1 MERTQIGIVG
11 AGPAGLMLS
20 HLLARAGIES
30 VILERRSRG
39 WIEARVR
46 AGLLEQG
53 SVDLLDRTGLGA
65 RMAQQGLSHRGIEI
79 STGGRRRHIDFLEA
93 TGGKGITVY
102 AQHEVVKDLVAAR
115 LEAGGDLRFEVEGVR
130 LEGIDGPEPRLVWPG
145 GALACDFI
153 AGCDGYHGVSRA
165 TIPPEAL
172 TLFHREFPYAW
183 LGLLAEA
190 PPFQDEL
197 VYARHE
203 AGFALFSMRSPELTR
218 AYTCSAP
225 TVQCRADEDPE
236 SWEADELWDELDRRL
251 GVRLNRGPL
260 RLKSVTPMRAFVAE
274 PMRHGRLFLAG
285 DAAHIVPPTGAKG
298 MNLAFADVVAL
309 ARALTR
315 YYRDGDEAGL
325 DGYSETC
332 LARVWKVQRF
342 SMWMT
347 RLLHR
352 DPAHDE
358 FERRLQGAELE
369 YLLGSDA
376 ARRTLAESY
385 TGLPLDLEHQ
395 ACIGPARA

>member
-1 MERTQIGIVG
+1 MERTRVGIVG

-30 VILERRSRG
+30 VVLERRSRG

-65 RMAQQGLSHRGIEI
+65 RMQKLALRHRGIEI
-79 STGGRRRHIDFLEA
+79 STGGRRRHIDFMEM
-93 TGGKGITVY
+93 TGGKGVTVY

-115 LEAGGDLRFEVEGVR
+115 LEAGGDVRFEVEGVR
-130 LEGIDGPEPRLVWPG
+130 LEGVDGPEPRLVWPG
-145 GALACDFI
+145 GAIACDFI

-165 TIPPEAL
+165 SIPAGAL

-218 AYTCSAP
+218 AY
-225 TVQCRADEDPE
+225 VQCRADEDPDK
-236 SWEADELWDELDRRL
+236 WTPDELWDELDRRL
-251 GVRLNRGPL
+251 AVRLNRGPL
-260 RLKSVTPMRAFVAE
+260 LLKSVTPMRAFVAE

-309 ARALTR
+309 ARALAL

-325 DGYSETC
+325 DAYSETC

-352 DPAHDE
+352 DPAHDG

-376 ARRTLAESY
+376 ARRALAENY
-385 TGLPLDLEHQ
+385 TGLPLDLE
-395 ACIGPARA
+395 GV

>member
-65 RMAQQGLSHRGIEI
+65 RMAQQALSHRGIEI

-165 TIPPEAL
+165 SIPPEAL

-218 AYTCSAP
+218 AY
-225 TVQCRADEDPE
+225 VQCRADEDPE

-274 PMRHGRLFLAG
+274 PMRYGRLFLAG
-285 DAAHIVPPTGAKG
+285 DSAHIVPPTGAKG

-309 ARALTR
+309 ARALAR

-325 DGYSETC
+325 NGYSETC

-352 DPAHDE
+352 DP
-358 FERRLQGAELE
+358 GA
-369 YLLGSDA
+369 
-376 ARRTLAESY
+376 
-385 TGLPLDLEHQ
+385 
-395 ACIGPARA
+395 

>member
-1 MERTQIGIVG
+1 MERTRVGIVG

-30 VILERRSRG
+30 VVLERRSRG

-65 RMAQQGLSHRGIEI
+65 RMAKLALRHRGIEI
-79 STGGRRRHIDFLEA
+79 STGGRRRHIDFMEM
-93 TGGKGITVY
+93 TGGKGVTVY

-115 LEAGGDLRFEVEGVR
+115 LEAGGDVRFEVEGVR
-130 LEGIDGPEPRLVWPG
+130 LESIDGPEPRLVWPG
-145 GALACDFI
+145 GAIACDFI

-165 TIPPEAL
+165 SIPAGAL

-218 AYTCSAP
+218 AY
-225 TVQCRADEDPE
+225 VQCRADEDPD
-236 SWEADELWDELDRRL
+236 SWTAGELWDELDRRL
-251 GVRLNRGPL
+251 SVQLNRGPL
-260 RLKSVTPMRAFVAE
+260 LLKSVTPMRAFVAE

-285 DAAHIVPPTGAKG
+285 DSAHIVPPTGAKG

-309 ARALTR
+309 SRALVR
-315 YYRDGDEAGL
+315 YYREGDETDL
-325 DGYSETC
+325 DAYSDTC

-358 FERRLQGAELE
+358 FERRLGAAELE

-376 ARRTLAESY
+376 ARRSLAENY
-385 TGLPLDLEHQ
+385 TGLPLDLTDV
-395 ACIGPARA
+395 

>member
-1 MERTQIGIVG
+1 MERTRIGIVG

-20 HLLARAGIES
+20 HLLARAGIDS
-30 VILERRSRG
+30 VVLERRSRD
-39 WIEARVR
+39 WIEARIR
-46 AGLLEQG
+46 AGLLEHG
-53 SVDLLDRTGLGA
+53 SVDLLGRTGLGA
-65 RMAQQGLSHRGIEI
+65 RMEKLALRHRGIEI
-79 STGGRRRHIDFLEA
+79 STGGRRRHIDFMEA
-93 TGGKGITVY
+93 TGGKGVTVY

-165 TIPPEAL
+165 SIPAGAL

-218 AYTCSAP
+218 AY
-225 TVQCRADEDPE
+225 VQCRADEDPD
-236 SWEADELWDELDRRL
+236 SWTAGELWDELDRRL
-251 GVRLNRGPL
+251 SVQLNRGPL
-260 RLKSVTPMRAFVAE
+260 LLKSVTPMRAFVAE
-274 PMRHGRLFLAG
+274 PMRYGRLFLAG
-285 DAAHIVPPTGAKG
+285 DSAHIVPPTGAKG

-309 ARALTR
+309 SRALVR
-315 YYRDGDEAGL
+315 YYREGDETDL
-325 DGYSETC
+325 DAYSDTC

-358 FERRLQGAELE
+358 FERRLGAAELE

-376 ARRTLAESY
+376 ARRSLAENY
-385 TGLPLDLEHQ
+385 TGLPLDLTDV
-395 ACIGPARA
+395 

>member
-20 HLLARAGIES
+20 HLLARAGIDS
-30 VILERRSRG
+30 VVLERRSRD

-53 SVDLLDRTGLGA
+53 SVDLLNRTGLGA
-65 RMAQQGLSHRGIEI
+65 RMAKLALRHRGIEI
-79 STGGRRRHIDFLEA
+79 STGGRRHHIDFMDI
-93 TGGKGITVY
+93 TGGKGVTVY

-130 LEGIDGPEPRLVWPG
+130 LEGVDGPGTRLVWPG

-165 TIPPEAL
+165 SIPPEAL

-183 LGLLAEA
+183 LGLLGEA

-218 AYTCSAP
+218 AY
-225 TVQCRADEDPE
+225 VQCRADEDPE
-236 SWEADELWDELDRRL
+236 KWTADELWDELDRRL
-251 GVRLNRGPL
+251 AVRLNRGPL

-274 PMRHGRLFLAG
+274 PMRYGRLFLAG

-309 ARALTR
+309 ARALVR
-315 YYRDGDEAGL
+315 YYRDGDETGL
-325 DGYSETC
+325 DAYSETC

-358 FERRLQGAELE
+358 FERRLQGAELD
-369 YLLGSDA
+369 YLLASDA
-376 ARRTLAESY
+376 ARRMLAENY
-385 TGLPLDLEHQ
+385 TGLPLDLE
-395 ACIGPARA
+395 GV

>member
-1 MERTQIGIVG
+1 MERTRIGIVG

-30 VILERRSRG
+30 VVLERRSRD
-39 WIEARVR
+39 WIEARIR
-46 AGLLEQG
+46 AGLLEHG
-53 SVDLLDRTGLGA
+53 SVDLLNRTGLGA
-65 RMAQQGLSHRGIEI
+65 RMEKLALRHRGIEI
-79 STGGRRRHIDFLEA
+79 STGGRRHHVDFLDA
-93 TGGKGITVY
+93 TGGKGVTVY

-115 LEAGGDLRFEVEGVR
+115 LEAGGDLRFEVDGVR
-130 LEGIDGPEPRLVWPG
+130 LEGIEGKEPRLVWSD

-165 TIPPEAL
+165 SIPAEAL

-197 VYARHE
+197 VYARHD

-218 AYTCSAP
+218 AY
-225 TVQCRADEDPE
+225 VQCRADEDPD
-236 SWEADELWDELDRRL
+236 SWTAEELWDELDRRL
-251 GVRLNRGPL
+251 AVQLNRGPL
-260 RLKSVTPMRAFVAE
+260 LLKSVTPMRAFVAE

-309 ARALTR
+309 SRAFVR
-315 YYRDGDEAGL
+315 YYREGDEEGL
-325 DGYSETC
+325 NAYSDTC

-358 FERRLQGAELE
+358 FERRLGAAELD

-376 ARRTLAESY
+376 ARRSLAENY
-385 TGLPLDLEHQ
+385 TGLPLDLT
-395 ACIGPARA
+395 GV

>member
-53 SVDLLDRTGLGA
+53 SVDLLNRTGLGA

-130 LEGIDGPEPRLVWPG
+130 LDGIDGPEPRLVWPG

-165 TIPPEAL
+165 TIPPETL

-218 AYTCSAP
+218 AY
-225 TVQCRADEDPE
+225 VQCRADEDPE

-274 PMRHGRLFLAG
+274 PMRYGRLFLAG

-385 TGLPLDLEHQ
+385 TGLPLDLE
-395 ACIGPARA
+395 GV

>member
-30 VILERRSRG
+30 VVLERRSRG

-53 SVDLLDRTGLGA
+53 SVALLDRTGLGA
-65 RMAQQGLSHRGIEI
+65 RMAKLALRHRGIEI
-79 STGGRRRHIDFLEA
+79 STGGRRRHIDFMEM
-93 TGGKGITVY
+93 TGGKGVTVY

-115 LEAGGDLRFEVEGVR
+115 LEAGGDIRFEVEGVR
-130 LEGIDGPEPRLVWPG
+130 LEGIGGDEPRLVWSG

-165 TIPPEAL
+165 SIPPDAL
-172 TLFHREFPYAW
+172 TLFQREFPYAW
-183 LGLLAEA
+183 LGVLAEA

-218 AYTCSAP
+218 AY
-225 TVQCRADEDPE
+225 VQCRADEDPDK
-236 SWEADELWDELDRRL
+236 WTADELWDELDRRL
-251 GVRLNRGPL
+251 AVRLNRGPL
-260 RLKSVTPMRAFVAE
+260 LLKSVTPMRAFVAE

-309 ARALTR
+309 ARALAG

-325 DGYSETC
+325 DAYSDTC

-342 SMWMT
+342 SM
-347 RLLHR
+347 
-352 DPAHDE
+352 
-358 FERRLQGAELE
+358 
-369 YLLGSDA
+369 
-376 ARRTLAESY
+376 
-385 TGLPLDLEHQ
+385 
-395 ACIGPARA
+395 

>member
-53 SVDLLDRTGLGA
+53 SVDLLDRTGLGG

-218 AYTCSAP
+218 AY
-225 TVQCRADEDPE
+225 VQCRADEDPD

-274 PMRHGRLFLAG
+274 PMRYGRLFLAG
-285 DAAHIVPPTGAKG
+285 DSAHIVPPTGAKG

-358 FERRLQGAELE
+358 FERRLHAAELE
-369 YLLGSDA
+369 YMLGSDT
-376 ARRTLAESY
+376 ARRTLAENY
-385 TGLPLDLEHQ
+385 TGLPLDLE
-395 ACIGPARA
+395 GV

>member
-20 HLLARAGIES
+20 HLLARAGIGS
-30 VILERRSRG
+30 VVLERRSRD
-39 WIEARVR
+39 WIEARIR
-46 AGLLEQG
+46 AGLLEHG
-53 SVDLLDRTGLGA
+53 SVELLNRTGLGA
-65 RMAQQGLSHRGIEI
+65 RMEKLALRHRGIEI

-93 TGGKGITVY
+93 TGGKGVTVY

-130 LEGIDGPEPRLVWPG
+130 LEGMDGPEPRLVWPG

-165 TIPPEAL
+165 SIPPEAL

-218 AYTCSAP
+218 AY
-225 TVQCRADEDPE
+225 VQCRADEDPD
-236 SWEADELWDELDRRL
+236 SWTAGELWDELDRRL
-251 GVRLNRGPL
+251 VVRLNRGPL
-260 RLKSVTPMRAFVAE
+260 LLKSVTPMRAFVAE

-285 DAAHIVPPTGAKG
+285 DSAHIVPPTGAKG

-309 ARALTR
+309 SRALVH

-325 DGYSETC
+325 DAYSDTC

-358 FERRLQGAELE
+358 FERRLGAAELE
-369 YLLGSDA
+369 YLLGSEA
-376 ARRTLAESY
+376 ARRALAENY
-385 TGLPLDLEHQ
+385 TGLPLDL
-395 ACIGPARA
+395 ADV

>member
-1 MERTQIGIVG
+1 
-11 AGPAGLMLS
+11 MLS

-30 VILERRSRG
+30 VVLERRSRG

-53 SVDLLDRTGLGA
+53 SVELLDRTGLGA
-65 RMAQQGLSHRGIEI
+65 RMAKLALRHRGIEI
-79 STGGRRRHIDFLEA
+79 STGGRRRHIDFVEM
-93 TGGKGITVY
+93 TGGKGVTVY

-115 LEAGGDLRFEVEGVR
+115 LEAGGDIRFEVEGVR
-130 LEGIDGPEPRLVWPG
+130 LEGIGGEEPRLVWES

-165 TIPPEAL
+165 SIPPDAL

-218 AYTCSAP
+218 AY
-225 TVQCRADEDPE
+225 VQCRAEEDPDR
-236 SWEADELWDELDRRL
+236 WTADALWDELDRRL

-260 RLKSVTPMRAFVAE
+260 LLKSVTPMRAFVAE

-309 ARALTR
+309 SRALAG
-315 YYRDGDEAGL
+315 YYLNGDGAGL
-325 DGYSETC
+325 DAYSDTC

-376 ARRTLAESY
+376 ARRALAENY
-385 TGLPLDLEHQ
+385 TGLPLDLE
-395 ACIGPARA
+395 GV

>member
-1 MERTQIGIVG
+1 MERTRIGIVG

-20 HLLARAGIES
+20 HLLARAGIDS
-30 VILERRSRG
+30 VVLERRSRD
-39 WIEARVR
+39 WIEARIR
-46 AGLLEQG
+46 AGLLEHG
-53 SVDLLDRTGLGA
+53 SVDLLGRTGLGA
-65 RMAQQGLSHRGIEI
+65 RMEKLALRHRGIEI
-79 STGGRRRHIDFLEA
+79 STGGRRHHIDFMEA
-93 TGGKGITVY
+93 TGGKGVTVY

-115 LEAGGDLRFEVEGVR
+115 LEAGGDVRFEVEGVR

-165 TIPPEAL
+165 SIPAGAL

-218 AYTCSAP
+218 AY
-225 TVQCRADEDPE
+225 VQCRADEDPD
-236 SWEADELWDELDRRL
+236 SWTAGELWDELDRRL
-251 GVRLNRGPL
+251 AVQLNRGPL
-260 RLKSVTPMRAFVAE
+260 LLKSVTPMRAFVAE
-274 PMRHGRLFLAG
+274 PMRYGRLFLAG
-285 DAAHIVPPTGAKG
+285 DSAHIVPPTGAKG

-309 ARALTR
+309 SRALVR
-315 YYRDGDEAGL
+315 YYREGDEAGL
-325 DGYSETC
+325 DAYSDTC

-358 FERRLQGAELE
+358 FERRLGAAELE

-376 ARRTLAESY
+376 ARRTLAENY
-385 TGLPLDLEHQ
+385 TGLPLDLTDV
-395 ACIGPARA
+395 

>member
-1 MERTQIGIVG
+1 MTRTQVGIVG

-20 HLLARAGIES
+20 HLLARAGIDS
-30 VILERRSRG
+30 VVLERRSRA

-46 AGLLEQG
+46 AGLLEHG
-53 SVDLLDRTGLGA
+53 SVDLLERTGLGA
-65 RMAQQGLSHRGIEI
+65 RMRELALRHRGIEI
-79 STGGRRRHIDFLEA
+79 STCGRRRHIDFMEMTA
-93 TGGKGITVY
+93 GKGVTVY

-130 LEGIDGPEPRLVWPG
+130 LEGIDGPRPRLAWPG

-153 AGCDGYHGVSRA
+153 AGCDGYHGISRA
-165 TIPPEAL
+165 SIPQEML

-218 AYTCSAP
+218 AY
-225 TVQCRADEDPE
+225 VQCRADEDPE
-236 SWEADELWDELDRRL
+236 RWSAEALWDELDRRL

-274 PMRHGRLFLAG
+274 PMRYGRLFLAG

-309 ARALTR
+309 ARALAR

-325 DGYSETC
+325 DAYSETC

-358 FERRLQGAELE
+358 FERRLQGAELD

-376 ARRTLAESY
+376 ARQSLAENY
-385 TGLPLDLEHQ
+385 TGLPLDLE
-395 ACIGPARA
+395 GV

>member
-1 MERTQIGIVG
+1 MERTQVGIVG

-30 VILERRSRG
+30 VILERRSRD

-53 SVDLLDRTGLGA
+53 SVDLLNRTGLGA
-65 RMAQQGLSHRGIEI
+65 RMAKLALRHRGIEI
-79 STGGRRRHIDFLEA
+79 STGGRRHHIDFMDI
-93 TGGKGITVY
+93 TGGKGVTVY

-115 LEAGGDLRFEVEGVR
+115 LEAGGDLRFEVEGVG
-130 LEGIDGPEPRLVWPG
+130 LEGIGGPEPRLVWPG
-145 GALACDFI
+145 GTIACDFI

-165 TIPPEAL
+165 AMPPDAL
-172 TLFHREFPYAW
+172 ALFHREFPYAW
-183 LGLLAEA
+183 LGLLGEA

-218 AYTCSAP
+218 AY
-225 TVQCRADEDPE
+225 VQCRADEDPE
-236 SWEADELWDELDRRL
+236 KWTADELWDELDRRL
-251 GVRLNRGPL
+251 AVRLNRGPL

-274 PMRHGRLFLAG
+274 PMRYGRLFLAG

-309 ARALTR
+309 ARALVH
-315 YYRDGDEAGL
+315 YYREGDEAGL
-325 DGYSETC
+325 TAYSETC

-369 YLLGSDA
+369 YMLGSDA
-376 ARRTLAESY
+376 ARQSLAENY
-385 TGLPLDLEHQ
+385 TGLPLDLE
-395 ACIGPARA
+395 GV

>member
-1 MERTQIGIVG
+1 MERTQVGIVG

-30 VILERRSRG
+30 VVLERRSRG

-53 SVDLLDRTGLGA
+53 SVELLDRTGLGA
-65 RMAQQGLSHRGIEI
+65 RMAKLALRHRGIEI
-79 STGGRRRHIDFLEA
+79 STGGRRRHIDFMEM
-93 TGGKGITVY
+93 TGGKGVTVY
-102 AQHEVVKDLVAAR
+102 AQHEVVKDLVAVR
-115 LEAGGDLRFEVEGVR
+115 LEAGGDIRFEVEGVR
-130 LEGIDGPEPRLVWPG
+130 LEGIDGREPRLVWPG
-145 GALACDFI
+145 GAIACDFI
-153 AGCDGYHGVSRA
+153 AGCDGYRGVSRA
-165 TIPPEAL
+165 SIPPDAL

-218 AYTCSAP
+218 AY
-225 TVQCRADEDPE
+225 VQCRADEDPDK
-236 SWEADELWDELDRRL
+236 WTADELWDELDRRL

-309 ARALTR
+309 ARALAG

-325 DGYSETC
+325 DAYSDTC

-376 ARRTLAESY
+376 ARRALAENY
-385 TGLPLDLEHQ
+385 TGLPLDLE
-395 ACIGPARA
+395 GV

>member
-1 MERTQIGIVG
+1 MERTRIGIVG

-20 HLLARAGIES
+20 HLLARAGIDS
-30 VILERRSRG
+30 VVLERRSRD
-39 WIEARVR
+39 WIEARIR
-46 AGLLEQG
+46 AGLLEHG
-53 SVDLLDRTGLGA
+53 SVDLLGRTGLGA
-65 RMAQQGLSHRGIEI
+65 RMEKLALRHRGIEI
-79 STGGRRRHIDFLEA
+79 STGGRRHHIDFMEA
-93 TGGKGITVY
+93 TGGKGVTVY

-115 LEAGGDLRFEVEGVR
+115 LEAGGDVRFEVEGVR

-165 TIPPEAL
+165 SIPAGAL

-218 AYTCSAP
+218 AY
-225 TVQCRADEDPE
+225 VQCRADEDPD
-236 SWEADELWDELDRRL
+236 SWTAGELWDELDRRL
-251 GVRLNRGPL
+251 AVQLNRGPL
-260 RLKSVTPMRAFVAE
+260 LLKSVTPMRAFVAE
-274 PMRHGRLFLAG
+274 PMRYGRLFLAG
-285 DAAHIVPPTGAKG
+285 DSAHIVPPTGAKG

-309 ARALTR
+309 SRALVR
-315 YYRDGDEAGL
+315 YYREGDEAGL
-325 DGYSETC
+325 DAYSDTC

-352 DPAHDE
+352 DPAHDD
-358 FERRLQGAELE
+358 FERRLGAAELE

-376 ARRTLAESY
+376 ARRSLAENY
-385 TGLPLDLEHQ
+385 TGLSLDLTDV
-395 ACIGPARA
+395 

>member
-1 MERTQIGIVG
+1 MERTQVGIVG

-20 HLLARAGIES
+20 HLLARAGIAS
-30 VILERRSRG
+30 VILERRSRA

-65 RMAQQGLSHRGIEI
+65 RMAQQGLRHRGIEI
-79 STGGRRRHIDFLEA
+79 TTGGKRSHIDFLEA
-93 TGGKGITVY
+93 TGGKGVTVY
-102 AQHEVVKDLVAAR
+102 AQHEVVKDLAAAR

-130 LEGIDGPEPRLVWPG
+130 VEGIDGPQPRLVWPG

-165 TIPPEAL
+165 SIPPSAL

-218 AYTCSAP
+218 AY
-225 TVQCRADEDPE
+225 VQCAADEDAE
-236 SWEADELWDELDRRL
+236 RWDADALWDELDRRL

-260 RLKSVTPMRAFVAE
+260 LLKSVTPMRAFVAE
-274 PMRHGRLFLAG
+274 PMRYGRLFLAG

-309 ARALTR
+309 ARAFGG
-315 YYRDGDEAGL
+315 YYRNGDEAGL
-325 DGYSETC
+325 DSYSETC

-347 RLLHR
+347 RMLHR
-352 DPAHDE
+352 DPAHDD
-358 FERRLQGAELE
+358 FERRLQAAELD
-369 YLLGSDA
+369 YVLTSDA
-376 ARRTLAESY
+376 ARRTLAENY
-385 TGLPLDLEHQ
+385 TGLPLDLE
-395 ACIGPARA
+395 GV

>member
-53 SVDLLDRTGLGA
+53 SVDLLNRTGLGA

-130 LEGIDGPEPRLVWPG
+130 LEGIGGPEPRLVWPG

-218 AYTCSAP
+218 AY
-225 TVQCRADEDPE
+225 VQCRADEDPE

-274 PMRHGRLFLAG
+274 PMRYGRLFLAG
-285 DAAHIVPPTGAKG
+285 DAAHIVPPT
-298 MNLAFADVVAL
+298 
-309 ARALTR
+309 
-315 YYRDGDEAGL
+315 
-325 DGYSETC
+325 
-332 LARVWKVQRF
+332 
-342 SMWMT
+342 
-347 RLLHR
+347 
-352 DPAHDE
+352 
-358 FERRLQGAELE
+358 
-369 YLLGSDA
+369 
-376 ARRTLAESY
+376 LAENY
-385 TGLPLDLEHQ
+385 TGLPLDLE
-395 ACIGPARA
+395 GV

>member
-1 MERTQIGIVG
+1 
-11 AGPAGLMLS
+11 MLS
-20 HLLARAGIES
+20 HLLARAGVAS
-30 VILERRSRG
+30 VVLERRSRA

-53 SVDLLDRTGLGA
+53 TVDLLARTGLGA
-65 RMAQQGLSHRGIEI
+65 RMAQQGLRHRGIQFA
-79 STGGRRRHIDFLEA
+79 TGGRRSRIDFLEA
-93 TGGKGITVY
+93 TGGKGVTVY

-115 LEAGGDLRFEVEGVR
+115 LAAGGDLRFEVEGVR
-130 LEGIDGPEPRLVWPG
+130 IEGIDGPQPRLVWPG

-153 AGCDGYHGVSRA
+153 AGCDGYRGVSRA
-165 TIPPEAL
+165 SIPPAAL

-218 AYTCSAP
+218 AY
-225 TVQCRADEDPE
+225 VQCAANEDAE
-236 SWEADELWDELDRRL
+236 RWDDDALWDALDRRL

-260 RLKSVTPMRAFVAE
+260 LLKSVTPMRAFVAE
-274 PMRHGRLFLAG
+274 PMRYGRLFLAG

-298 MNLAFADVVAL
+298 MNLAFADVAAL
-309 ARALTR
+309 ARAFGG
-315 YYRDGDEAGL
+315 YYRDGDGSGL
-325 DGYSETC
+325 DSYSETC

-358 FERRLQGAELE
+358 FERRLQAAELD
-369 YLLGSDA
+369 YVLASDA
-376 ARRTLAESY
+376 ARRTVAENY
-385 TGLPLDLEHQ
+385 TGLPLDLE
-395 ACIGPARA
+395 GV

>member
-1 MERTQIGIVG
+1 MERTRVGIVG

-30 VILERRSRG
+30 VVLERRSRG
-39 WIEARVR
+39 WIEARIR

-65 RMAQQGLSHRGIEI
+65 RMQKLALRHRGIEI
-79 STGGRRRHIDFLEA
+79 STGGRRHHIDFMEA
-93 TGGKGITVY
+93 TGGKGVTVY

-115 LEAGGDLRFEVEGVR
+115 LEAGGDVRFEVEGVR
-130 LEGIDGPEPRLVWPG
+130 LEGVDGPEPRLVWPG
-145 GALACDFI
+145 GAIACDFI

-165 TIPPEAL
+165 SIPAGAL

-218 AYTCSAP
+218 AY
-225 TVQCRADEDPE
+225 VQCRADEDPDR
-236 SWEADELWDELDRRL
+236 WTGGELWDELDRRL
-251 GVRLNRGPL
+251 AVQLNRGPL
-260 RLKSVTPMRAFVAE
+260 LLKSVTPMRAFVAE

-285 DAAHIVPPTGAKG
+285 DSAHIVPPTGAKG

-309 ARALTR
+309 ARALAR

-325 DGYSETC
+325 DAYSETC

-358 FERRLQGAELE
+358 FERRLGAAELE

-376 ARRTLAESY
+376 ARRALAENY
-385 TGLPLDLEHQ
+385 TGLPLDLTDV
-395 ACIGPARA
+395 

>member
-53 SVDLLDRTGLGA
+53 SVDLLNRTGLGA

-130 LEGIDGPEPRLVWPG
+130 LEGIGGPEPRLVWPG

-218 AYTCSAP
+218 AY
-225 TVQCRADEDPE
+225 VQCRADEDPE

-260 RLKSVTPMRAFVAE
+260 RLKSVTPMRAFV
-274 PMRHGRLFLAG
+274 PKFNTPLQRLFIISVLRG
-285 DAAHIVPPTGAKG
+285 
-298 MNLAFADVVAL
+298 
-309 ARALTR
+309 
-315 YYRDGDEAGL
+315 
-325 DGYSETC
+325 
-332 LARVWKVQRF
+332 
-342 SMWMT
+342 
-347 RLLHR
+347 
-352 DPAHDE
+352 
-358 FERRLQGAELE
+358 
-369 YLLGSDA
+369 
-376 ARRTLAESY
+376 
-385 TGLPLDLEHQ
+385 
-395 ACIGPARA
+395 

>member
-1 MERTQIGIVG
+1 MERTQVGIVG

-30 VILERRSRG
+30 VILERRSRD

-53 SVDLLDRTGLGA
+53 SVDLLNRTGLGA
-65 RMAQQGLSHRGIEI
+65 RMAKLALRHRGIEI
-79 STGGRRRHIDFLEA
+79 STGGRRHHIDFMDM
-93 TGGKGITVY
+93 TGGKGVTVY
-102 AQHEVVKDLVAAR
+102 AQHEVVKDLAAAR

-130 LEGIDGPEPRLVWPG
+130 LEGIDGPEPRLVWPD

-153 AGCDGYHGVSRA
+153 AGCDGYRGVSRA
-165 TIPPEAL
+165 AIPPDAL

-183 LGLLAEA
+183 LGLLGEA

-218 AYTCSAP
+218 AY
-225 TVQCRADEDPE
+225 VQCRADEDPE
-236 SWEADELWDELDRRL
+236 SWSAEELWDELDRRL
-251 GVRLNRGPL
+251 AVRLNRGPL

-274 PMRHGRLFLAG
+274 PMRYGRLFLAG

-309 ARALTR
+309 ARALAR
-315 YYRDGDEAGL
+315 YYREGDEAGL
-325 DGYSETC
+325 TAYSETC

-369 YLLGSDA
+369 YMLGSDA
-376 ARRTLAESY
+376 ARQSLAENY
-385 TGLPLDLEHQ
+385 TGLPLDLE
-395 ACIGPARA
+395 GV

>member
-20 HLLARAGIES
+20 HLLARGGIGS

-39 WIEARVR
+39 WIETRVR

-53 SVDLLDRTGLGA
+53 SVDLLDRTGLGG
-65 RMAQQGLSHRGIEI
+65 RMAQQALRHRGIEI

-165 TIPPEAL
+165 SIPPETL

-218 AYTCSAP
+218 AY
-225 TVQCRADEDPE
+225 VQCGADEDPE

-325 DGYSETC
+325 DSYSETC

-369 YLLGSDA
+369 YMLGSDA
-376 ARRTLAESY
+376 ARRTLAENY
-385 TGLPLDLEHQ
+385 TGLPLDLE
-395 ACIGPARA
+395 GV

>member
-1 MERTQIGIVG
+1 MERTRVGIVG

-30 VILERRSRG
+30 VVLERRSRG

-65 RMAQQGLSHRGIEI
+65 RMAKLALRHRGIEI
-79 STGGRRRHIDFLEA
+79 STGGRRRHIDFMEM
-93 TGGKGITVY
+93 TGGKGVTVY

-115 LEAGGDLRFEVEGVR
+115 LEAGGDVRFEVEGVR
-130 LEGIDGPEPRLVWPG
+130 LEGVDGPEPRLVWPG
-145 GALACDFI
+145 GAIACDFI

-165 TIPPEAL
+165 SIPAGAL

-218 AYTCSAP
+218 AY
-225 TVQCRADEDPE
+225 VQCPADEDPDK
-236 SWEADELWDELDRRL
+236 WTADELWDELDRRL
-251 GVRLNRGPL
+251 AVRLNRGPL
-260 RLKSVTPMRAFVAE
+260 LLKSVTPMRAFVAE

-309 ARALTR
+309 ARALAL

-325 DGYSETC
+325 DAYSETC

-352 DPAHDE
+352 DPAHDG

-376 ARRTLAESY
+376 ARRALAENY
-385 TGLPLDLEHQ
+385 TGLPLDLE
-395 ACIGPARA
+395 GV

>member
-1 MERTQIGIVG
+1 
-11 AGPAGLMLS
+11 MLS

-30 VILERRSRG
+30 VVLERRSRG

-65 RMAQQGLSHRGIEI
+65 RMQKLALRHRGIEI
-79 STGGRRRHIDFLEA
+79 STGGRRRHIDFMEM
-93 TGGKGITVY
+93 TGGKGVTVY

-115 LEAGGDLRFEVEGVR
+115 LEAGGDMRFEVEGVR
-130 LEGIDGPEPRLVWPG
+130 LEGVDGPEPRLVWPG
-145 GALACDFI
+145 GAIACDFI

-165 TIPPEAL
+165 SIPAGAL

-218 AYTCSAP
+218 AY
-225 TVQCRADEDPE
+225 VQCRADEDPDR
-236 SWEADELWDELDRRL
+236 WTADALWDELDRRL
-251 GVRLNRGPL
+251 AVRLNRGPL
-260 RLKSVTPMRAFVAE
+260 LLKSVTPMRAFVAE

-309 ARALTR
+309 ARALAL

-325 DGYSETC
+325 DAYSETC

-352 DPAHDE
+352 DPAHDG

-369 YLLGSDA
+369 YLLGSGA
-376 ARRTLAESY
+376 ARRALAENY
-385 TGLPLDLEHQ
+385 TGLPLDLE
-395 ACIGPARA
+395 GV

>member
-1 MERTQIGIVG
+1 MERTQVGIVG

-20 HLLARAGIES
+20 HLLARAGIDS
-30 VILERRSRG
+30 VVLERRSRD
-39 WIEARVR
+39 WIEARIR
-46 AGLLEQG
+46 AGLLEHG

-65 RMAQQGLSHRGIEI
+65 RMQKLALRHRGIEI
-79 STGGRRRHIDFLEA
+79 STGGRRRHIDFMEA
-93 TGGKGITVY
+93 TGGKGVTVY
-102 AQHEVVKDLVAAR
+102 AQHEVVKDLMAAR
-115 LEAGGDLRFEVEGVR
+115 LAAGGDVRFEVEGVR
-130 LEGIDGPEPRLVWPG
+130 LEGVDGPEPRLVWPG
-145 GALACDFI
+145 GAIACDFI

-165 TIPPEAL
+165 SIPPEAL

-218 AYTCSAP
+218 AY
-225 TVQCRADEDPE
+225 VQCRADEDPD
-236 SWEADELWDELDRRL
+236 SWTAGELWDELDRRL
-251 GVRLNRGPL
+251 AVQLNRGPL
-260 RLKSVTPMRAFVAE
+260 LLKSVTPMRAFVAE
-274 PMRHGRLFLAG
+274 PMRYGRLFLAG
-285 DAAHIVPPTGAKG
+285 DSAHIVPPTGAKG

-309 ARALTR
+309 SRALVR
-315 YYRDGDEAGL
+315 YYREGGDETGL
-325 DGYSETC
+325 DAYSDTC

-358 FERRLQGAELE
+358 FERRLGAAELE

-376 ARRTLAESY
+376 ARRALAENY
-385 TGLPLDLEHQ
+385 TGLPLDLTDV
-395 ACIGPARA
+395 

>member
-53 SVDLLDRTGLGA
+53 SVDLLTRTGLGA
-65 RMAQQGLSHRGIEI
+65 RMAQQALSHRGIEI
-79 STGGRRRHIDFLEA
+79 STGGRRRHVDFLEL

-115 LEAGGDLRFEVEGVR
+115 LEAGGDLRFEVDGVR
-130 LEGIDGPEPRLVWPG
+130 PEGFEGEEPRLVWPG

-165 TIPPEAL
+165 SIPPEAL

-218 AYTCSAP
+218 AY
-225 TVQCRADEDPE
+225 VQCRADEDPD

-285 DAAHIVPPTGAKG
+285 DSAHIVPPTGAKG

-309 ARALTR
+309 SRALAR

-369 YLLGSDA
+369 YMLGSDA
-376 ARRTLAESY
+376 ARQSLAENY
-385 TGLPLDLEHQ
+385 TGLPLDLE
-395 ACIGPARA
+395 GV

>member
-1 MERTQIGIVG
+1 MERTRVGIVG

-30 VILERRSRG
+30 VVLERRSRA
-39 WIEARVR
+39 WIEQRVR
-46 AGLLEQG
+46 AGLLEHG
-53 SVDLLDRTGLGA
+53 SVELLARTGLGA
-65 RMAQQGLSHRGIEI
+65 RLEREALRHRGIEI
-79 STGGRRRHIDFLEA
+79 AAGGRRRHIDFMAA
-93 TGGKGITVY
+93 TGGRGVTVY

-115 LEAGGDLRFEVEGVR
+115 LAAGGDLRFEVEDVR
-130 LEGIDGPEPRLVWPG
+130 LEGVEGPEPRLLWPG

-165 TIPPEAL
+165 SIPPAAL
-172 TLFHREFPYAW
+172 SEFRRDFPYAW

-197 VYARHE
+197 IYARHE

-218 AYTCSAP
+218 AY
-225 TVQCRADEDPE
+225 VQCAPDEDAAR
-236 SWEADELWDELDRRL
+236 WEDGALWDELDRRL
-251 GVRLNRGPL
+251 GVRLHRGPL
-260 RLKSVTPMRAFVAE
+260 LLKSVTPMRAFVAE

-309 ARALTR
+309 ARAFAR
-315 YYRDGDEAGL
+315 YFRDGDESGL

-352 DPAHDE
+352 DPAHDA
-358 FERRLQGAELE
+358 FERRLQAAELDE
-369 YLLGSDA
+369 LLASET
-376 ARRTLAESY
+376 ARQRLAESY
-385 TGLPLDLEHQ
+385 TGLPLDLD
-395 ACIGPARA
+395 GV

>member
-30 VILERRSRG
+30 VILERRSRA

-46 AGLLEQG
+46 AGLLEHG
-53 SVDLLDRTGLGA
+53 SVDLLDRTGLGG
-65 RMAQQGLSHRGIEI
+65 RMAQQALRHRGIEI

-93 TGGKGITVY
+93 TGGKGVTVY

-130 LEGIDGPEPRLVWPG
+130 LEGIDGPEPRLVWSG
-145 GALACDFI
+145 GALTCDFI

-165 TIPPEAL
+165 SIPPEAL
-172 TLFHREFPYAW
+172 TLFQREFPYAW

-218 AYTCSAP
+218 AY
-225 TVQCRADEDPE
+225 VQCRADEDPE

-274 PMRHGRLFLAG
+274 PMRYGRLFLAG
-285 DAAHIVPPTGAKG
+285 DSAHIVPPTGAKG

-309 ARALTR
+309 ARALAR

-325 DGYSETC
+325 NGYSETC

-358 FERRLQGAELE
+358 FERRLHAAELE
-369 YLLGSDA
+369 YLLGSNA
-376 ARRTLAESY
+376 ARRSLAENY
-385 TGLPLDLEHQ
+385 TGLPLDLE
-395 ACIGPARA
+395 GV

>member
-53 SVDLLDRTGLGA
+53 SVDLLDRTGLGR
-65 RMAQQGLSHRGIEI
+65 RMGTLALRHRGIEI

-93 TGGKGITVY
+93 TGGKGVTVY

-115 LEAGGDLRFEVEGVR
+115 LAAGGDLRFEVEGVR
-130 LEGIDGPEPRLVWPG
+130 LEGMDGPEPRLVWPG

-165 TIPPEAL
+165 AIPPEAL

-218 AYTCSAP
+218 AY
-225 TVQCRADEDPE
+225 VQCRGDEDPE
-236 SWEADELWDELDRRL
+236 SWSAEALWDELDRRL

-260 RLKSVTPMRAFVAE
+260 LLKSVTPMRAFVAE
-274 PMRHGRLFLAG
+274 PMRYGRLFLAG

-309 ARALTR
+309 ARALAR
-315 YYRDGDEAGL
+315 YYRDGNEAGL
-325 DGYSETC
+325 AGYSETC

-352 DPAHDE
+352 EPAHDE
-358 FERRLQGAELE
+358 FERRLQGADLE

-376 ARRTLAESY
+376 ARQSLAENY
-385 TGLPLDLEHQ
+385 TGLPLDLE
-395 ACIGPARA
+395 GV

>member
-20 HLLARAGIES
+20 HLLARAGIGS
-30 VILERRSRG
+30 VILERRSRA

-65 RMAQQGLSHRGIEI
+65 RMAQQALSHRGIEI
-79 STGGRRRHIDFLEA
+79 STGGRRRHVDFLEL
-93 TGGKGITVY
+93 TGGKGVTVY

-115 LEAGGDLRFEVEGVR
+115 LEAGGDMRFEVDGVR
-130 LEGIDGPEPRLVWPG
+130 PEGFEGEEPRLVWPG

-165 TIPPEAL
+165 SIPPEAL

-218 AYTCSAP
+218 AY
-225 TVQCRADEDPE
+225 VQCRADEDPD

-285 DAAHIVPPTGAKG
+285 DSAHIVPPTGAKG

-309 ARALTR
+309 SRALAR
-315 YYRDGDEAGL
+315 YYRDGDEADL
-325 DGYSETC
+325 DSYSETC

-376 ARRTLAESY
+376 ARRALAENY
-385 TGLPLDLEHQ
+385 TGLPLDLE
-395 ACIGPARA
+395 GV